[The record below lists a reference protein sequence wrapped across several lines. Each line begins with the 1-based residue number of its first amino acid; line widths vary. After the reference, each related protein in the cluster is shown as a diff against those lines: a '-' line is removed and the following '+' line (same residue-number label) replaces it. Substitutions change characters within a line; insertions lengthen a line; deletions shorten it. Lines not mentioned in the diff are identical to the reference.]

1 MSDWLLDVITLAR
14 LRLEEL
20 LADKR
25 YTTKKRQLNKARRV
39 INKKRRYTKS
49 KVGRVR

>member
-1 MSDWLLDVITLAR
+1 MAEWLLDVITLAR
-14 LRLEEL
+14 IRLQEIL
-20 LADKR
+20 NDTAYKQQR
-25 YTTKKRQLNKARRV
+25 KKLHKARRV